1 MPANMLFGEHHRVQ
15 LAHRLNLSLTELR
28 KQARRAAD
36 AHQSN
41 DQLTKDKDRLVSLS
55 GPLANVD
62 VHRET
67 MYRFMLLCMFAVYGV
82 DLILFA
88 AVAGYFAKQNFS
100 GRFATVAQFLV
111 PAFIVVIEM
120 ALSMQRDS
128 AYRDYLEGFGTRLR
142 LWAWTTLTA
151 LCTLVMPAAVVATF
165 LAGQGDDFSP
175 WVSIPLIIT
184 LAGLSLVCHVLMLCG
199 GRLALESKSWALFR
213 LRMSSLQSR
222 VRQSQSAYQSYSR
235 AAADRF
241 SMYLQDLNT
250 HNSTYPDAKI
260 EAGPFDKSTREVLNE
275 AYGYEVIRTPAT
287 SPVDPKSQGQPPRT
301 QPASATPSS
310 AQQPSTDSSEES
322 PQDDAADWR
331 NMFERQM
338 RDQEAE
344 VRP

>member
-1 MPANMLFGEHHRVQ
+1 MPANMLFGEHHRAQ

-28 KQARRAAD
+28 SQARRAAD
-36 AHQSN
+36 ARQTN

-88 AVAGYFAKQNFS
+88 AVAGYFVKQNFS
-100 GRFATVAQFLV
+100 GRFATIAQVLV

-128 AYRDYLEGFGTRLR
+128 AYRDYLEGFGSRLR
-142 LWAWTTLTA
+142 LGAWTTLTV

-165 LAGQGDDFSP
+165 LAGQGDDFAP

-199 GRLALESKSWALFR
+199 GRLALESKSWAVFR
-213 LRMSSLQSR
+213 LRMSSLQNRIRSA
-222 VRQSQSAYQSYSR
+222 QSAYQANSR
-235 AAADRF
+235 QAADRF
-241 SMYLQDLNT
+241 SVYLQDLNA
-250 HNSTYPDAKI
+250 HNTTYPNARI
-260 EAGPFDKSTREVLNE
+260 EPGPFDKSTRETLNE
-275 AYGYEVIRTPAT
+275 AYGYEVIRTPAA
-287 SPVDPKSQGQPPRT
+287 SPAGPQREG
-301 QPASATPSS
+301 
-310 AQQPSTDSSEES
+310 QQPSTQPPSQTPPFQQS
-322 PQDDAADWR
+322 PQEAPQEPLEDSPSDWR
-331 NMFERQM
+331 NAFERQM
-338 RDQEAE
+338 REQEAE

>member
-1 MPANMLFGEHHRVQ
+1 
-15 LAHRLNLSLTELR
+15 LR
-28 KQARRAAD
+28 SHARRAAD
-36 AHQSN
+36 ARQAN
-41 DQLTKDKDRLVSLS
+41 DQLTKDSERLVSLS

-88 AVAGYFAKQNFS
+88 AVAGYFVKQNFS

-142 LWAWTTLTA
+142 LWAWTTLTV
-151 LCTLVMPAAVVATF
+151 LCTFVMPAAVVATF
-165 LAGQGDDFSP
+165 LAGQGDDFAP

-199 GRLALESKSWALFR
+199 GRLALESKSWAVFR

-222 VRQSQSAYQSYSR
+222 LRQAQRAYQAYSR
-235 AAADRF
+235 QAADRF
-241 SMYLQDLNT
+241 SVYLQDLST
-250 HNSTYPDAKI
+250 HNSTYADARI
-260 EAGPFDKSTREVLNE
+260 EPGPFDKSTRETLNE
-275 AYGYEVIRTPAT
+275 AYGYEVIRTPST
-287 SPVDPKSQGQPPRT
+287 SPVASRSQGQPPRT
-301 QPASATPSS
+301 QPASQTPPP
-310 AQQPSTDSSEES
+310 AQQPSPDSSEK
-322 PQDDAADWR
+322 PLQDNAADWR
-331 NMFERQM
+331 NVFEREM
-338 RDQEAE
+338 REQEAE